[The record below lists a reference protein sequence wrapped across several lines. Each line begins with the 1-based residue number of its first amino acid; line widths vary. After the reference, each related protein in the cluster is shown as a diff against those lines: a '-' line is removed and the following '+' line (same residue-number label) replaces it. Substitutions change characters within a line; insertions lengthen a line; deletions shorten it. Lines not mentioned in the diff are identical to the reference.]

1 MTEATPADTLAALPG
16 VARPR
21 GLLLDFGSVISV
33 SIFERHRET
42 ERILGLPAGRLDWLG
57 ALDPATDPLWQAM
70 QRDEITER
78 DYWATRARQTG
89 EEVGEPGWDMRT
101 MLSRIRQQD
110 PAAVVRPAM
119 AELVE
124 AAHAQGVR
132 LGILTNE
139 LELFHG
145 RASMD
150 RMPVLARFP
159 VLVDA
164 THTGILKPD
173 PAAYALA
180 VDAMGLAPQEILFVA
195 ALRERRDRGA
205 RSTRH
210 RVVANI
216 HRDVAGGPHAHVHQ
230 HRLHALVEHLRA
242 HERELL
248 ALGVGR
254 ADQQHRAGAHAPA
267 PRCAP
272 ASSNAASSMSASCS
286 SSSVVI
292 TSGGDRIRLG
302 PETRTIRPRR

>member
-89 EEVGEPGWDMRT
+89 EAVGEPGWDMRT

-180 VDAMGLAPQEILFVA
+180 VDAMGLAPQEILFVDDQFRNIA
-195 ALRERRDRGA
+195 GA
-205 RSTRH
+205 VRAGLQ
-210 RVVANI
+210 VQYFDL
-216 HRDVAGGPHAHVHQ
+216 RDVPGQ
-230 HRLHALVEHLRA
+230 
-242 HERELL
+242 LL
-248 ALGVGR
+248 AI
-254 ADQQHRAGAHAPA
+254 
-267 PRCAP
+267 
-272 ASSNAASSMSASCS
+272 AA
-286 SSSVVI
+286 
-292 TSGGDRIRLG
+292 RLG
-302 PETRTIRPRR
+302 LAMRPTDGAAR